1 MDIEVLIAIAG
12 VLLLISYGFTNMLFQ
27 RLFTL
32 LALSLLIWI
41 CFLVG
46 YERIEVKTFIIFS
59 TAAILINLYQIFHYI
74 KDRIVRFLPKEMR
87 QVRRCFP
94 SMTNSEFLE
103 LYKISQIRKSKQSDI
118 LIIQDTLQINIFYIT
133 KGEVEIQKDG
143 KHLAYVDADNFIGEV
158 SYITGNY
165 ANASVIVSSLELEA
179 LEWNKKKL
187 DKLRLKHPEVFNKFY
202 QTLALNLV
210 EKVSVHKTHI
220 IHEVDSASTQ

>member
-1 MDIEVLIAIAG
+1 MDVEALSAVAG
-12 VLLLISYGFTNMLFQ
+12 ILLLISYGVTHMLLQRFFTI
-27 RLFTL
+27 
-32 LALSLLIWI
+32 LAMSLLIWI
-41 CFLVG
+41 CFAVG
-46 YERIEVKTFIIFS
+46 YDRIEVKTLIIFS
-59 TAAILINLYQIFHYI
+59 AAAIVINFYQLFYYV

-94 SMTNSEFLE
+94 LMTNSEFLQ
-103 LYKISQIRKSKQSDI
+103 LYKISQIKKSKQFDI

-133 KGEVEIQKDG
+133 QGEVEIQKEG
-143 KHLAYVDADNFIGEV
+143 KHLAYVDVDNFIGEV

-187 DKLRLKHPEVFNKFY
+187 DKLRLKYPEVFNKFY

-220 IHEVDSASTQ
+220 IHEVDSANTQ